1 MLQVWLSLNLVVSL
15 LTSLASESPEVPE
28 DTRNMEIINLLL
40 GKDGIDVNLHPELK
54 SPPLLTTIQW
64 ILVEAVESLFARD
77 EGVSPNQPDLDARAC
92 QTPGLVQSQ
101 GNRKVGMGPWYIQP
115 SGGSEDAG

>member
-1 MLQVWLSLNLVVSL
+1 MPQVWLSLNLVVSL

-54 SPPLLTTIQW
+54 SPPLLTAIQW
-64 ILVEAVESLFARD
+64 RLVEAVESLFARD
-77 EGVSPNQPDLDARAC
+77 DLDLADRRQSMPNVSRKETGRLGRA
-92 QTPGLVQSQ
+92 LVHTTLRWLRRGWMTRRSLHT
-101 GNRKVGMGPWYIQP
+101 
-115 SGGSEDAG
+115 